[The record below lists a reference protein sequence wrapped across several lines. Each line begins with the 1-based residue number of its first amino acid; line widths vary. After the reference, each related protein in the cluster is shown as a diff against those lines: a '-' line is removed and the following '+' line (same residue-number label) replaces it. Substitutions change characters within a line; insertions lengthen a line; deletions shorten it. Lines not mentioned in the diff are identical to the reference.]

1 MSKAKT
7 SRASKSSTTSEN
19 SEPQKQSQSPKT
31 QLTEIR
37 QLLFGEQVE
46 SLKQTIQQ
54 HHQDT
59 KARLDALEGLINKLA
74 ADTANNIDQL
84 STKIAED
91 IESNRLEHVSQ
102 EAVLEDKLEGLGGN
116 LDSYQQNTEKEFKQT
131 HELISHQHT
140 EMSKTL
146 QTEAEKLSTQIETV
160 AQELTTNKADRK
172 TLANLLESMAT
183 NLAETQ
189 A

>member
-7 SRASKSSTTSEN
+7 SRGSKSTTTSDK
-19 SEPQKQSQSPKT
+19 SESKNQLQSPKS

-37 QLLFGEQVE
+37 DLLFGEQV
-46 SLKQTIQQ
+46 SALQQ
-54 HHQDT
+54 LIHQHNDET
-59 KARLDALEGLINKLA
+59 KARLDALEGLINQYSD
-74 ADTANNIDQL
+74 DTAKKIDQL
-84 STKIAED
+84 SAKIAED

-116 LDSYQQNTEKEFKQT
+116 LDSYQQTTEKEFKQT
-131 HELISHQHT
+131 HDLISKQHS
-140 EMSKTL
+140 EMSETL
-146 QTEAEKLSTQIETV
+146 HREAEKLSTQIETV
-160 AQELTTNKADRK
+160 AEELTNNKADRK

-183 NLAETQ
+183 NLTETQ